1 LLWLFNGVG
10 QAYNAFTTPN
20 SLTPGETMA
29 VRLKSRWHRSKRSE
43 RNIKGSR
50 KERSLDD
57 LSGVVAFNIWK
68 LAKEGFL
75 RMEKEDFRFRE
86 DTQAID
92 VIAEFCIFMLHIVD
106 RMIYGKV
113 PEEKRGPLVN
123 AIAMDLAKSIEDN
136 QTDLLGPGDYMD
148 TFIAKLNDRLSNYA
162 ECSFDENG
170 PGYDFKRYLAQNI
183 SEIMAE
189 TDNKWVV
196 EQIIDIEA
204 PEIIERVQPV
214 VRDVLGVRNKPGN

>member
-1 LLWLFNGVG
+1 
-10 QAYNAFTTPN
+10 
-20 SLTPGETMA
+20 MA
-29 VRLKSRWHRSKRSE
+29 VRLKTRWHRSNRSE

-50 KERSLDD
+50 KERTLED

-92 VIAEFCIFMLHIVD
+92 VISEMCIFMLHIVD

-113 PEEKRGPLVN
+113 PEEQRGPLIN
-123 AIAMDLAKSIEDN
+123 AIAMEIAKSIESN
-136 QTDLLGPGDYMD
+136 QIDLLGPGDYMD
-148 TFIAKLNDRLSNYA
+148 AFIEKLNERLSNYA
-162 ECSFDENG
+162 ECGFDDDG
-170 PGYDFKRYLAQNI
+170 PAYDFKRVLALNI
-183 SEIMAE
+183 SDIMAE

-204 PEIIERVQPV
+204 PEIIERIQPV
-214 VRDVLGVRNKPGN
+214 VRDVLGVRNN

>member
-1 LLWLFNGVG
+1 
-10 QAYNAFTTPN
+10 
-20 SLTPGETMA
+20 MA
-29 VRLKSRWHRSKRSE
+29 VRLKTRWHRSNRSE

-50 KERSLDD
+50 KERSLED

-86 DTQAID
+86 DTQAIN
-92 VIAEFCIFMLHIVD
+92 VVAELCIFMLHIVD

-113 PEEKRGPLVN
+113 PEEQRGPLIN
-123 AIAMDLAKSIEDN
+123 GIAMEIAKSIESN
-136 QTDLLGPGDYMD
+136 QIDLLGPGDYID
-148 TFIAKLNDRLSNYA
+148 AFIEKLNDRLSNYA
-162 ECSFDENG
+162 ECGFDDEG
-170 PGYDFKRYLAQNI
+170 PAYDFKRVLALNI
-183 SEIMAE
+183 SDIMAE

-204 PEIIERVQPV
+204 PEIIERIQPV
-214 VRDVLGVRNKPGN
+214 VRDVLGVRNK

>member
-1 LLWLFNGVG
+1 
-10 QAYNAFTTPN
+10 
-20 SLTPGETMA
+20 MA
-29 VRLKSRWHRSKRSE
+29 VRLKTRWHRSNRSE

-50 KERSLDD
+50 KERSLED
-57 LSGVVAFNIWK
+57 LAGVVAFNIWK

-86 DTQAID
+86 DTQAIN
-92 VIAEFCIFMLHIVD
+92 VIAELCIFMLHIVD

-113 PEEKRGPLVN
+113 PEEQRGPLIN
-123 AIAMDLAKSIEDN
+123 GIAMELAKTIESN
-136 QTDLLGPGDYMD
+136 QVDLLGPGDYLN
-148 TFIAKLNDRLSNYA
+148 TFIEKLNDRLSNYA
-162 ECSFDENG
+162 ECGFDDDG
-170 PGYDFKRYLAQNI
+170 PGYDFKRYLALNI

-189 TDNKWVV
+189 SDNKWVI

-214 VRDVLGVRNKPGN
+214 VRDVLGIRNK